1 MPNWV
6 FNGLT
11 IEGKPESIT
20 KLVEQMNTPFTRV
33 HDNWNT
39 TTGQMEKQLTTYSNP
54 VFAFWN
60 IIKPTDIEAYQNQP
74 NYKPNA
80 SIEDMMK
87 HDGDDWYSWNN
98 RNWGVKWD
106 VAVSD
111 EDESPETHME
121 GPIQNG
127 ENLVV
132 YYNFN
137 TAWGLAM
144 PALINLS
151 SQYPDLLLAL
161 SYEEETCWLAGLN
174 NHKKRRGTVE
184 NRRTAKVCFTTH
196 TLSIHQLE
204 QVLLGITQNLI
215 PEVLLR
221 SF

>member
-106 VAVSD
+106 VAVSNN
-111 EDESPETHME
+111 DESPETYME
-121 GPIQNG
+121 GPVQNG

-132 YYNFN
+132 YYNLMKLMLEFVVLPN
-137 TAWGLAM
+137 T
-144 PALINLS
+144 
-151 SQYPDLLLAL
+151 
-161 SYEEETCWLAGLN
+161 
-174 NHKKRRGTVE
+174 
-184 NRRTAKVCFTTH
+184 RTT
-196 TLSIHQLE
+196 
-204 QVLLGITQNLI
+204 
-215 PEVLLR
+215 
-221 SF
+221 